1 MIGRAKALTIV
12 DKAVTISGA
21 DQTEAVLAVEDLSLT
36 RFAESIIHQ
45 NLSRVEAT
53 LTLRAVVGKKV
64 GTSSTDD
71 LSDDGLRRVVED
83 AITVA
88 RYQADNKD
96 FVSLP
101 EPGEVSGVDNFAKA
115 TADLS
120 AEERAQAVA
129 VIVDR
134 CKEEGF
140 KAAGAYTKDIS
151 ELAVA
156 NSLGVRVYDA
166 NTSAYLRTVVM
177 NGPASGYADFFDL
190 DANMIDAA
198 AIAREA
204 CEKCRMAQGAVDLA
218 PGKYEVVFE
227 PYAVADMIRFLGY
240 LGFNALSVQEERSFM
255 AGRFGERI
263 TGERVTIRD
272 DAYDLRTLAVPFDT
286 EGVPKQSVDL
296 IVNGKASGV
305 VYDSF
310 TAHKEGKQST
320 GHAFNSRWGRGAM
333 PRNMVMSGGK
343 SSLEE
348 MIGAIEKGI
357 LVTRFHYTH
366 CTDPMRVVMTGMTRD
381 GTFYIENGRIKHPVK
396 NLRIEESVLEAFNG
410 IEMLSSELKLQRDWW
425 DTFVSALPAI
435 KVNSCNF
442 SGSTE
447 F

>member
-1 MIGRAKALTIV
+1 
-12 DKAVTISGA
+12 
-21 DQTEAVLAVEDLSLT
+21 
-36 RFAESIIHQ
+36 
-45 NLSRVEAT
+45 
-53 LTLRAVVGKKV
+53 
-64 GTSSTDD
+64 
-71 LSDDGLRRVVED
+71 
-83 AITVA
+83 
-88 RYQADNKD
+88 
-96 FVSLP
+96 
-101 EPGEVSGVDNFAKA
+101 
-115 TADLS
+115 
-120 AEERAQAVA
+120 
-129 VIVDR
+129 
-134 CKEEGF
+134 
-140 KAAGAYTKDIS
+140 
-151 ELAVA
+151 
-156 NSLGVRVYDA
+156 
-166 NTSAYLRTVVM
+166 
-177 NGPASGYADFFDL
+177 
-190 DANMIDAA
+190 
-198 AIAREA
+198 
-204 CEKCRMAQGAVDLA
+204 
-218 PGKYEVVFE
+218 
-227 PYAVADMIRFLGY
+227 
-240 LGFNALSVQEERSFM
+240 M